1 MEWLLLVI
9 LILAILVLGGLAL
22 MARLAGGAWWAAR
35 ALTRRRGDQGPR
47 MRLPAAR
54 CLRCRGTGWLN
65 RDPERTFTFT
75 GEGFEDKHAPATM
88 CPDCGGTGMA
98 RGR

>member
-9 LILAILVLGGLAL
+9 LVLVVLVLGVLAL
-22 MARLAGGAWWAAR
+22 VVNRASGAWWAAHYF
-35 ALTRRRGDQGPR
+35 ARRRRDREPE

-75 GEGFEDKHAPATM
+75 GGGFEDRHTPATM
-88 CPDCGGTGMA
+88 CPDCGGTGVA
-98 RGR
+98 PER